1 MQIAKN
7 ESCATFL
14 NKNSEFLL
22 ASLANLEFR
31 LFLILIQT
39 SLKNMEF
46 FGIVRMKSFAYLLV
60 MKEEKTLEVDD
71 NQKGCNY
78 RNTKKVMSQI

>member
-1 MQIAKN
+1 
-7 ESCATFL
+7 
-14 NKNSEFLL
+14 
-22 ASLANLEFR
+22 
-31 LFLILIQT
+31 
-39 SLKNMEF
+39 MEF

-78 RNTKKVMSQI
+78 RNTKKVMSQIWAFKKLDFLKLDGQFSFMLQF